1 MIVQGKKLPAGK
13 ASEQVFT
20 HISHY
25 DRGILPQQGDS
36 ILAYSFVLPLAS
48 TGKDIMRPFATKKSS
63 LIFSLLHAS
72 LVILLLLPAKP
83 VQAQYFGRNKPH
95 YRDFDFKVYQTPH
108 FDIYHY
114 TRNDSLLHSIAQQ
127 SEQWYARHQEVLKD
141 TIKFQNP
148 VILYETHAD
157 FQQTTAISGEI
168 GVGTGGVTEA
178 FKNRVVMPVMESR
191 SQTAHVLGHELVHAF
206 QYNIL
211 RNTDSVSLY
220 SDNNI
225 PLWMIEGLAEY
236 MSIGRIDPHTAM
248 WMRDAVLHDRVPT
261 LEKMTYDPTFFPYRY
276 GQAFWAFVGAKYGDQ
291 VIKPLFIETAKRGVE
306 GGMKRVLGLTD
317 DSLSVIW
324 RDEMKKYY
332 EPYMAAASKDAIG
345 TRLLYEKNAGE
356 MNMSPS
362 LSPDGKY
369 IAFYSEKS
377 LLSIDLFLADAATGK
392 VIRKLSDDRQGA
404 HVDALAF
411 IESAGTWSPDSRQF
425 AYVVFEEGKN
435 LLYIANAK
443 SGKTIRKVEIPGV
456 PSFSNPAWSPD
467 GNSIVVSGL
476 VSGQSDLF
484 LYDLRN
490 KTVRRLTNDVYSD
503 IQASWSPDGKHIVF
517 ATDRVAGTA
526 MKVKYPFGLAVLDV
540 SDNSIITINV
550 FKGADN
556 LNPSFANDSTI
567 YFLSD
572 RDGFR
577 NLYSY
582 SLDTKELNQLTD
594 FFTGISGLTDLSSAV
609 SIARSTDRVA
619 YSFYNKG
626 RYEIFQASHADFK
639 TVKVDPDSLNFGA
652 ALLPPYSGPGS
663 NIVEPN
669 IYDTQ
674 KYSML
679 PQDSFST
686 VPYKPCFKL
695 DFVSGSG
702 AGIAVSRYGA
712 GVGGGVSLLFS
723 DILGNNQLFTG
734 VSINGRLI
742 DAAGMVAYVN
752 QKKRINFGG
761 MISHIPYRASTEA
774 LLPEKIVYEGDTV
787 DAINYQLDLLRA
799 LEDQVSLFAAYPLS
813 STRRLEAGGGFTY
826 YNYVLE
832 RYRNYYVNGY
842 LVDEDRDKL
851 PAPKDFHFFQVNAA
865 YVIDN
870 SFFGIA
876 SPMRGQR
883 ARYQYEQ
890 YIDGINIYTTLIDH
904 RFYKYIKPV
913 ALAYRV
919 MHYARYGSD
928 AESNKLSPLF
938 VGYPTL
944 VRGYDAYSFYRHQ
957 DIDSTNLS
965 IDQLIGTRMIISNFE
980 IRLPF
985 TGPKRLTLIPSKIF
999 YTELNGFLD
1008 GGIAWTRNSKLAM
1021 VPEAGAS
1028 PQMKR
1033 IPVFSAGASI
1043 RINLFGML
1051 VLEPYYAFPFQ
1062 RKGLEHGVFGLNFA
1076 PGW

>member
-1 MIVQGKKLPAGK
+1 MRSYVTKKTFPALL
-13 ASEQVFT
+13 V
-20 HISHY
+20 
-25 DRGILPQQGDS
+25 
-36 ILAYSFVLPLAS
+36 YSFFIVFFFLSQLA
-48 TGKDIMRPFATKKSS
+48 
-63 LIFSLLHAS
+63 
-72 LVILLLLPAKP
+72 
-83 VQAQYFGRNKPH
+83 QAQYFGRSKPH
-95 YRDFDFKVYQTPH
+95 YREFNFKVLQTPH

-114 TRNDSLLHSIAQQ
+114 TRNDSLIYSLAQQ
-127 SEQWYARHQEVLKD
+127 SEHWYSRHQEVLKD
-141 TIKFQNP
+141 TIRFQNP
-148 VILYETHAD
+148 IIFYETHAD
-157 FQQTTAISGEI
+157 FQQTTAISGTI

-191 SQTAHVLGHELVHAF
+191 SQTSHVLGHELVHAF

-211 RNTDSVSLY
+211 KNTDSVSLY
-220 SDNNI
+220 SDNNV

-261 LEKMTYDPTFFPYRY
+261 LEKMTYDPSFFPYRY
-276 GQAFWAFVGAKYGDQ
+276 GQAFWAYVAATYGDQ
-291 VIKPLFIETAKRGVE
+291 VIKLLFTETAKRGVE
-306 GGMKRVLGLTD
+306 AGVRRVLGVTD
-317 DSLSVIW
+317 DSLSSMW
-324 RDEMKKYY
+324 RTTMKQFYD
-332 EPYMAAASKDAIG
+332 PYMASTVKEAVGK
-345 TRLLYEKNAGE
+345 RLLYEKNAGE

-362 LSPDGKY
+362 ISPDGKY

-377 LLSIDLFLADAATGK
+377 LFTIDLFLADAVTGK
-392 VIRKLSDDRQGA
+392 IIRKLSDDRQGT

-425 AYVVFEEGKN
+425 AYVVFQEGKN
-435 LLYIANAK
+435 VLYIANAR
-443 SGKTIRKVEIPGV
+443 SGKTIRKIEIPGV
-456 PSFSNPAWSPD
+456 ASFSNPAWSPD

-490 KTVRRLTNDVYSD
+490 RTVRRLTNDVYSD
-503 IQASWSPDGKHIVF
+503 IQASWSPDGKQIVF

-526 MKVKYPFGLAVLDV
+526 LKVKYPFGLAVLSVDDLSV
-540 SDNSIITINV
+540 TTINI

-556 LNPSFANDSTI
+556 LNPSFVNDSTI

-582 SLDTKELNQLTD
+582 SLNTKEVSQLTN
-594 FFTGISGLTDLSSAV
+594 FFTGISGLTDLSAAV
-609 SIARSTDRVA
+609 STARQADRVA

-639 TVKVDPDSLNFGA
+639 AVKVNPDSVNMGA
-652 ALLPPYSGPGS
+652 ALLPPYSGKGS

-669 IYDTQ
+669 LYDTE
-674 KYSML
+674 KYTLL
-679 PQDSFST
+679 PRDSFST
-686 VPYKPCFKL
+686 VPYKPRFRL

-712 GVGGGVSLLFS
+712 GVGGGVSMLFS

-734 VSINGRLI
+734 VSINGRLV

-761 MISHIPYRASTEA
+761 MISHIPYRASSESFRG
-774 LLPEKIVYEGDTV
+774 ERIIYEGDTV

-799 LEDQVSLFAAYPLS
+799 LEDQVSLFAAYPFS
-813 STRRLEAGGGFTY
+813 IARRFEVGGGFTY

-832 RYRNYYVNGY
+832 RYNNYYVNGY
-842 LVDEDRDKL
+842 LVDEDREKL
-851 PAPKDFHFFQVNAA
+851 PAPKDFHFLQLNAA

-890 YIDGINIYTTLIDH
+890 YFDGINIYTTLIDH
-904 RFYKYIKPV
+904 RFYKHVKPV
-913 ALAYRV
+913 AFAYRA

-928 AESNKLSPLF
+928 AESSKLSPLF

-944 VRGYDAYSFYRHQ
+944 VRGYDAYSFYRYQ
-957 DIDSTNLS
+957 DIDSTSLS
-965 IDQLIGTRMIISNFE
+965 IEQLIGTRMIISNFE

-985 TGPKRLTLIPSKIF
+985 TGPRRLTLISSRFF
-999 YTELNGFLD
+999 YTELTGFLD
-1008 GGIAWTRNSKLAM
+1008 GGIAWTRNSRLA
-1021 VPEAGAS
+1021 VLPEAGAS
-1028 PQMKR
+1028 PQVKR
-1033 IPVFSAGASI
+1033 IPVFSAGGSV
-1043 RINLFGML
+1043 RVNLFGML
-1051 VLEPYYAFPFQ
+1051 VIEPFYAFPFQ
-1062 RKGLEHGVFGLNFA
+1062 RKGLERGVFGINFA